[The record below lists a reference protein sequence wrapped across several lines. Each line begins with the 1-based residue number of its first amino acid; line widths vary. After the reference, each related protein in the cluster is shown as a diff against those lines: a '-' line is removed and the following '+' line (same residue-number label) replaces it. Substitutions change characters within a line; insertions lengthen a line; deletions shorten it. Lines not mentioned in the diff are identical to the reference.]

1 MNCARKVIIASC
13 YALIDEQWLINF
25 AFFMVTKP
33 PSKGTFPSNTLGTRL
48 MVTIFNSQDPL
59 IQLTLLGEEDREDMR
74 VRPENYVL

>member
-1 MNCARKVIIASC
+1 
-13 YALIDEQWLINF
+13 
-25 AFFMVTKP
+25 MVTKP